1 MNVNTAKRFIKL
13 NEETYT
19 VIAPRFIETRKKPLW
34 QELFAFKRYIKN
46 GNRVLDAGCGSGRLF
61 SLFKDIPVEYTG
73 MDTNSRL
80 LEYARGKSL
89 DENAEITPQTKTFL
103 QGDMRRIPFS
113 DGYFDCVCL
122 VASLNH
128 LPECYHHKALSESY
142 RVLKKNCVLL
152 ITNFNLWR
160 FSLKGKTLWRYKL
173 RELIS
178 LEKRE
183 KLGWKDVITSWD
195 NHSLYYY
202 AFTLGELKRACK
214 GRGFYIIDSYYA
226 KNGKRANVFTANNLV
241 LIAKK

>member
-1 MNVNTAKRFIKL
+1 MNVNTAKRLIKL

-19 VIAPRFIETRKKPLW
+19 VIAPRFQETRKKPLW
-34 QELFAFKRYIKN
+34 QELFVFKSYIKS
-46 GNRVLDAGCGSGRLF
+46 GDRVLDAGCGSGRLF
-61 SLFKDIPVEYTG
+61 SLFDDISVEYTG
-73 MDTNSRL
+73 IDANSRL
-80 LEYARGKSL
+80 LEYARGASYG
-89 DENAEITPQTKTFL
+89 ENAKIPQTKTFL
-103 QGDMRRIPFS
+103 KGDIRQLPFS
-113 DGYFDCVCL
+113 DGYFDCVFL

-128 LPECYHHKALSESY
+128 LPERYHNKALSEAH
-142 RVLKKNCVLL
+142 RVLKKNGVLL
-152 ITNFNLWR
+152 MANFNLWR

-178 LEKRE
+178 LKKGE

-226 KNGKRANVFTANNLV
+226 KNGKRANVFTGNNLV